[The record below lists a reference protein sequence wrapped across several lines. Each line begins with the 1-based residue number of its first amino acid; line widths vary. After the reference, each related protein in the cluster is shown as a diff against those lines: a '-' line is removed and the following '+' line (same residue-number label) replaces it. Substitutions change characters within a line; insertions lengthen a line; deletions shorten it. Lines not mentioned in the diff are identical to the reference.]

1 MVLGVIQLSVIF
13 AQNYWKR
20 SSVFV
25 LPKEVELD
33 DEIGRSLYAPCVWS
47 REEGKQVLSKVERP
61 VKMETLEEDKYI
73 LRRLIQRETANNIEK

>member
-1 MVLGVIQLSVIF
+1 MFVQS
-13 AQNYWKR
+13 YWKR

-33 DEIGRSLYAPCVWS
+33 DEIGRLLYAAFVWS

-61 VKMETLEEDKYI
+61 VKMETLEEHKYI
-73 LRRLIQRETANNIEK
+73 L